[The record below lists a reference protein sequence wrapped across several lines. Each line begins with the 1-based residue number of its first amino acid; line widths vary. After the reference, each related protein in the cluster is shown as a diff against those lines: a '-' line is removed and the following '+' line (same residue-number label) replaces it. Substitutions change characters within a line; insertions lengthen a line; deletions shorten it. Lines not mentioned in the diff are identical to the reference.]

1 MDGGSEKA
9 LPLFHPFVLKA
20 LARCRLVTCL
30 RCRFG
35 RLCSLGTE
43 LFLGHFLIRV
53 KCTELTFSQNPG
65 LFGNVYTGVTL
76 KCYLIRRPRKKF
88 AFLKYCSGLGGG
100 VEGSMI
106 LT

>member
-1 MDGGSEKA
+1 ME
-9 LPLFHPFVLKA
+9 P
-20 LARCRLVTCL
+20 
-30 RCRFG
+30 
-35 RLCSLGTE
+35 E
-43 LFLGHFLIRV
+43 LFLGYSLIRV

-88 AFLKYCSGLGGG
+88 VYFKGLGGG